1 MKILERLKKF
11 FIRHKRKIIRYSGI
25 TLIVAGLLVILF
37 PIYTNF
43 IMAGREDS
51 VLAAWEEGVAYVQ
64 GADDLEDGQVLE
76 RDIEVIDPE
85 MKLPFQISIPE
96 IDLSWLVNEGT
107 DYVTLR
113 KGPGFYIGSAFP
125 GETGTCVVAGHRTTY
140 GAPFNRL
147 DELEEEDE
155 IFIETFGN
163 EKFTY
168 IVTGQESVYPDD
180 LSVLENTD
188 YPSLVLSTCAPKY
201 FATRRLIIFAD
212 IKEIPK
218 LKTAEDQTQ
227 TEVIPEDSQA
237 EEAPSVE
244 NISVGEV
251 YEIMTGSGD
260 YIILDV
266 RTLEEFGQGHLE
278 GAAHI
283 PVNELEGRLSELSKE
298 RPIIVYCKS
307 GGRSSTA
314 ANLLIEKGYTRIY
327 NMSGGITEWM
337 SENYPIVIEGQEA
350 VEEYEVM
357 EISVDEAYKFY
368 NDGGYFFLDV
378 RSESEYESGHIKGAV
393 NIPYSQLEDRLAEL
407 PTDTPIIAYFSG
419 SSCNKSGVAS
429 RTLADNGFT
438 QIYDVGGIGI
448 VEWEQKGYPMEN

>member
-1 MKILERLKKF
+1 MNILEKLKKF

-25 TLIVAGLLVILF
+25 TLIVAGLLVIIF
-37 PIYTNF
+37 PLYTNF
-43 IMAGREDS
+43 VMAGREDS

-64 GADDLEDGQVLE
+64 GADDLENGQVLE
-76 RDIEVIDPE
+76 RNIEVIDTE

-96 IDLSWLVNEGT
+96 IDLNWLVNEGT
-107 DYVTLR
+107 DYATLR

-125 GETGTCVVAGHRTTY
+125 GEVGTCVVAGHRTTY

-147 DELEEEDE
+147 DELEESDE

-188 YPSLVLSTCAPKY
+188 YPSLILSTCTPKY

-218 LKTAEDQTQ
+218 VKTASEEETQ
-227 TEVIPEDSQA
+227 AGEIT
-237 EEAPSVE
+237 SVE
-244 NISVGEV
+244 NISVEEV
-251 YEIMTGSGD
+251 YEIMNSDED
-260 YIILDV
+260 YILLDV
-266 RTLEEFGQGHLE
+266 RTPEEFSEGHLE
-278 GAAHI
+278 GALHI
-283 PVNELEGRLSELSKE
+283 PVNELEGRLGELSKDK
-298 RPIIVYCKS
+298 PIIVYCKS

-314 ANLLIEKGYTRIY
+314 ADLLVENSFTQIY

-337 SENYPIVIEGQEA
+337 SKNYPVVVGEQETK
-350 VEEYEVM
+350 EEYAII
-357 EISVDEAYKFY
+357 EISVDEAYEFY
-368 NDGGYFFLDV
+368 KDGGYFFLDV
-378 RSESEYESGHIKGAV
+378 RSESEYDNGHIKGAV
-393 NIPYSQLEDRLAEL
+393 NIPYNQIEDRLAEL
-407 PTDTPIIAYFSG
+407 PTDIPIVVYCSG

-429 RTLADNGFT
+429 QTLAANGFT
-438 QIYDVGGIGI
+438 QIYDVGGIGV
-448 VEWEQKGYPMEN
+448 VEWEQKGYPMED